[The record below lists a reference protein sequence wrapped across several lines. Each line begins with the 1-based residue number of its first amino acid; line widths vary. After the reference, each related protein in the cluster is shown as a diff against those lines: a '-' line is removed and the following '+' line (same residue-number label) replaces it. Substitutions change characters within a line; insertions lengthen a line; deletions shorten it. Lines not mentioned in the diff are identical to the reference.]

1 MAQSPEVQGVQ
12 GVQEVPHDADAA
24 AAVPAAEGA
33 TRAARPPGPDRRRAK
48 PAQRDAHPA
57 RPAPEFPGCR
67 AVTITREDIA
77 DYEGRFEYW
86 DAQTETAWTVCEPT
100 SACHEHPS
108 HLLAA
113 LVRTI
118 AHVRGSPIECYGAM
132 DLRLRDA
139 SGKPRKILQAD
150 QSVYLHPGRSRL
162 PGQEGM
168 VLGEHTVADVVL
180 EVDHTT
186 DVRRGKMWL
195 YEEWGFPEV
204 WVEVPEEKARSR
216 PAGRRPGLTIHVL
229 EGGAYRESAVSVAFA
244 GWTAEEI
251 HTALSEKELSVGTSR
266 ALDRVGRALGEREG
280 TGPDDMPWLRGHR
293 REARAEGLAE
303 GRAEGR
309 AEGIERQR
317 ALLCRLAARRFGEG
331 TAALLSA
338 RLAGI
343 DDPERLAAV
352 GDRIVDCA
360 TGAELL
366 ARTGHD

>member
-1 MAQSPEVQGVQ
+1 MTQSPEVQVVQ
-12 GVQEVPHDADAA
+12 HDADPAA
-24 AAVPAAEGA
+24 AIHPAGVEFLP
-33 TRAARPPGPDRRRAK
+33 THPPGPDRWPASQPPRDGRA
-48 PAQRDAHPA
+48 ALPA

-67 AVTITREDIA
+67 TVTITREDIA

-86 DAQTETAWTVCEPT
+86 EAETETAWMVCEPT
-100 SACHEHPS
+100 SAYHEHPS

-118 AHVRGSPIECYGAM
+118 AHVRGSPVECFGAM

-162 PGQEGM
+162 PGHEGM
-168 VLGEHTVADVVL
+168 VLGESTVADVVL
-180 EVDHTT
+180 EVDYTT
-186 DVRRGKMWL
+186 DVRRGKLWL

-204 WVEVPEEKARSR
+204 WVQVPEAKAPSR
-216 PAGRRPGLTIHVL
+216 PASRRSGLTIHVL
-229 EGGAYRESAVSVAFA
+229 EGGAYRESAVSLAFP
-244 GWTAEEI
+244 GWTADEI
-251 HTALSEKELSVGTSR
+251 HTALSEAELSAETAR
-266 ALDRVGRALGEREG
+266 TLDRVGRALGECEG

-303 GRAEGR
+303 GRAQGV
-309 AEGIERQR
+309 ERQR
-317 ALLCRLAARRFGEG
+317 ALLCRQAARRFGEE
-331 TAALLSA
+331 TAAPLAA

-343 DDPERLAAV
+343 DDPDRLAEV

-366 ARTGHD
+366 ARTGRD

>member
-1 MAQSPEVQGVQ
+1 MAQGPEVQGVR
-12 GVQEVPHDADAA
+12 HDADA

-33 TRAARPPGPDRRRAK
+33 TRAAFPPGPDPRRTERARREVH
-48 PAQRDAHPA
+48 PAHPT

-86 DAQTETAWTVCEPT
+86 EAETETAWMVCEPT
-100 SACHEHPS
+100 SAYHEHPS

-113 LVRTI
+113 LARTI
-118 AHVRGSPIECYGAM
+118 AHVRGSPVECFGAM
-132 DLRLRDA
+132 DLRLRDE

-162 PGQEGM
+162 PGHEGM

-204 WVEVPEEKARSR
+204 WVEVPEEKAPSR
-216 PAGRRPGLTIHVL
+216 PKSRRPGLTIHVL
-229 EGGAYRESAVSVAFA
+229 EDGAYRESAVSMAFP

-251 HTALSEKELSVGTSR
+251 HTALSEKELSAGTSR

-303 GRAEGR
+303 G
-309 AEGIERQR
+309 IEHQR
-317 ALLCRLAARRFGEG
+317 ALLRRQAARRFGEE
-331 TAALLSA
+331 TAAPLSA
-338 RLAGI
+338 RLARI
-343 DDPERLAAV
+343 DDPERLAEV
-352 GDRIVDCA
+352 GDWIVDCA

-366 ARTGHD
+366 ARTEHH